1 MRRSKIEKLI
11 KDDYNKNYKYV
22 PNKEKLFKDLG
33 IEVVEMK
40 EYSAKWMRISKV
52 FMTLSIVLTC
62 CLIGVI
68 CVGFG
73 FISQQTCNPRLTS
86 EFKEY
91 VNEYSEDIN
100 ELYRSSIMNIKLD
113 DNNYLYLYKIDST
126 QSKDGNIYY
135 FYFVRNKNKIDNAFL
150 VINYGTQIEIEL
162 HNKSFGMIA
171 MHTIEQEEEIVQ
183 FAIRYQEKTKKYY
196 IN

>member
-1 MRRSKIEKLI
+1 MRRSKIKKLI
-11 KDDYNKNYKYV
+11 KEDYNKNYKYV

-73 FISQQTCNPRLTS
+73 FISQQTYNPRLTS

-91 VNEYSEDIN
+91 VKEYSEETY
-100 ELYRSSIMNIKLD
+100 ELHSIEYVVKNKIIIRI
-113 DNNYLYLYKIDST
+113 YKIDST

-135 FYFVRNKNKIDNAFL
+135 LYFVRDKNKKENAFL
-150 VINYGTQIEIEL
+150 ILNYGTQMEIEL
-162 HNKSFGMIA
+162 KNNSFGMIA
-171 MHTIEQEEEIVQ
+171 MHTVEQEEEIVQ

>member
-1 MRRSKIEKLI
+1 MRRSKIKKLI

-91 VNEYSEDIN
+91 VNEYTKTMQYDNVIAIN
-100 ELYRSSIMNIKLD
+100 TDSNIHIYIFKYD
-113 DNNYLYLYKIDST
+113 ET
-126 QSKDGNIYY
+126 QSIDGNIYY
-135 FYFVRNKNKIDNAFL
+135 FYFVKDKNKNNNAFL
-150 VINYGTQIEIEL
+150 LLNCGTQMEIEL
-162 HNKSFGMIA
+162 QNKSFGMIA
-171 MHTIEQEEEIVQ
+171 MHTIEQEEEIVK
-183 FAIRYQEKTKKYY
+183 FSIRYQEKTKKYY